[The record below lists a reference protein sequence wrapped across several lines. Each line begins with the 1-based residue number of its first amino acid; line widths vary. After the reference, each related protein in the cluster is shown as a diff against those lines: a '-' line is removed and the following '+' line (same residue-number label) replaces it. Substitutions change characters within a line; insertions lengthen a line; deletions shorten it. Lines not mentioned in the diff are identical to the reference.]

1 MKSKILFKFLSV
13 IIFLG
18 CSAIGCMIASYLVA
32 AYYGFS
38 SELGTPLV
46 TIGDWR
52 FYSPFS
58 IFRWQEFFSEER
70 PLARIVYAWM
80 ICWIL
85 VGLSLS
91 FILNLAVFE
100 KTSKQ
105 AQNIFGDATFAKRSD
120 LLDLKLIGKGNG
132 IFLGKTDRGEYIRH
146 DAPGHYAVIA
156 PTRSG
161 KGTGIVIPTLLTW
174 PGSCVIYDLKEENFQ
189 RTAGRRSMFSDIL
202 YFNPNSINSA
212 HFNPLFEIRTGLYEV
227 RDAQNIANMIIEP
240 DRPGVYDHWVRTG
253 NSLLTAAIL
262 HVLYTASVE
271 EKNLAGVA
279 ALLSRPDK
287 TLTETLHEMLAT
299 KHIRDKDGKPC
310 RPHTGVVAAAR
321 DVLNKSADDRSS
333 VVSTVMGYL
342 SVYRDPL
349 LANCTKDS
357 DFTIDELVNSKRPKS
372 LYLVIPASDIE
383 RLRPIIRTIV
393 NLICRKLTEQPVK
406 GSKNQEHQHKL
417 LLMLDEFLKLGRL
430 EVFESSL
437 GFLAGYGI
445 TAMLVMQS
453 LSETW
458 QVYGQRTSLL
468 DNTGVKVF
476 FRPETLETAE
486 YLSKAV
492 GTTTIEYKTKGESGK
507 KGSPFF
513 SSTNESLHFASRQ
526 LLTPREILD
535 LPHDESL
542 LFVGGAKPIK
552 AKKIVYFDDK
562 NFIAL
567 LKAPPEAKKENC
579 PAYNSPWFDARYLPI
594 EKLTT
599 DKAVPFELIVTES
612 IAAENEGLSVQL
624 NDTDDDSDDGDLV

>member
-1 MKSKILFKFLSV
+1 MKSKVLYKLLSV
-13 IIFLG
+13 AIFLL
-18 CSAIGCMIASYLVA
+18 CTTIGCMIASHIVA
-32 AYYGFS
+32 AHYT
-38 SELGTPLV
+38 ELGTPFIS
-46 TIGDWR
+46 IGKWQ
-52 FYSPFS
+52 FYSPIS
-58 IFRWQEFFSEER
+58 VFRWQELFYKER
-70 PLARIVYAWM
+70 TLAKLVYAYV
-80 ICWIL
+80 IGGIFT
-85 VGLSLS
+85 GLSLS
-91 FILNLAVFE
+91 LVLKFIFFE
-100 KTSKQ
+100 KTNKRP
-105 AQNIFGDATFAKRSD
+105 QNIFGDATFAKRSD

-146 DAPGHYAVIA
+146 NAPGHYAVIA

-174 PGSCVIYDLKEENFQ
+174 TGSCVIYDLKEENFQ
-189 RTAGRRSMFSDIL
+189 RTAGRRSEFSDIL

-212 HFNPLFEIRTGLYEV
+212 HFNPLFEIRPGLYEV
-227 RDAQNIANMIIEP
+227 RDTQNIANMIIEP
-240 DRPGVYDHWVRTG
+240 DKPGVSDHWVRTG

-262 HVLYTASVE
+262 HVLYTSPAE

-279 ALLSRPDK
+279 ALLSRPNK

-299 KHIRDKDGKPC
+299 RHIRDKDGKPLS
-310 RPHTGVVAAAR
+310 PHLGVVSAAR

-357 DFTIDELVNSKRPKS
+357 DFTIDDLVNSKRPKS
-372 LYLVIPASDIE
+372 LFLVIPASDIE
-383 RLRPIIRTIV
+383 RLRPIIRIIV
-393 NLICRKLTEQPVK
+393 NLICRKLTEQAVK
-406 GSKNQEHQHKL
+406 GSKNQEHNHKL

-445 TAMLVMQS
+445 TSMLIMQS
-453 LSETW
+453 LSEVW

-476 FRPETLETAE
+476 YRPETLETAE

-513 SSTNESLHFASRQ
+513 SSASESLHFASRQ

-535 LPHDESL
+535 LPQDESL
-542 LFVGGAKPIK
+542 LFVGGAKPIR
-552 AKKIVYFDDK
+552 AKKIIYFEDK
-562 NFIAL
+562 SFTAL
-567 LKAPPEAKKENC
+567 LKAPPDTQKENRH
-579 PAYNSPWFDARYLPI
+579 PYKSSWFDTQYLPT
-594 EKLTT
+594 EKITNEL
-599 DKAVPFELIVTES
+599 APYELIVSENKPS
-612 IAAENEGLSVQL
+612 ENEAVPEVL
-624 NDTDDDSDDGDLV
+624 NDKEEDFDDGDLV